1 MVSKSTKKKSRG
13 KQRKQKQADAK
24 DRDNFVVDADPRFK
38 SFAKNVVSQPPAKV
52 VEAVQ
57 LGMLPQTAGVAR
69 VSDYICLRRLV
80 EAGLLDV
87 VFGFF
92 RECEMFQLIQ
102 CYHSIMS
109 SGDQSLLVA
118 PRTGK
123 HTTQSR
129 LF

>member
-92 RECEMFQLIQ
+92 RECGNV
-102 CYHSIMS
+102 SIDTMLPFDNVKRGS
-109 SGDQSLLVA
+109 ELVGS
-118 PRTGK
+118 PT
-123 HTTQSR
+123 HW
-129 LF
+129 